1 MVNPHPDNE
10 EAIVP
15 PEGGGE
21 GGEAPKNVHKSVKA
35 ELKEAFLDKVLKSKE
50 FNILMVILTV
60 YALFGDDIRLAF
72 YEVDDD
78 QIFYTISTIAMFM
91 FIIEMMLQFYFR
103 EEYRWGFYFLLD
115 ILSTS
120 SMIPDTNLLT
130 DALIDDGG
138 GAGGEDAASTMKAG
152 KTSRAGAKAGRVV
165 KIVRL
170 IRFVRIFKILKMRK
184 QVEDDKET
192 TDEGKSLEAKL
203 EEEPSK
209 VGKKLTELTVRRVIV
224 IVLAMIM
231 IFPILDDPN
240 AFFGETE
247 FTSYEKLK
255 IFDLHNMTDSL
266 NKTGN
271 ITDEFFKEQVQTY
284 AKKCKEG
291 DGSDQGKDI
300 IYLKLNRWPVE
311 TTNAWIKEVMPGHPL
326 LVEVPEPDGKYRRSD
341 ARMPA
346 EFPKTCEMPPPGDPE
361 ECYSYAYY
369 DLSVQNKLASAV
381 SLVKTILIVLCLSI
395 AVISFSRDAE
405 TLVIDPIERMIKLV
419 KKLADNPLASLYQ
432 DQGKEGTEGFETT
445 LLETTLEKISSLLQV
460 GFGVAGAQIIQSNMG
475 TGGDLDVMIPGKKI
489 TAVFGF
495 GIMEEF
501 TNTCSCLEEEMC
513 TYINT
518 IAKIIHDNATAYHG
532 APNKNIGSAFLL
544 VWKICDGVLPG
555 LRDLRDASVEELKE
569 EKKSELRKNIGVMS
583 KGAGDIARKLSPQEL
598 VDSALVGVLKMRVD
612 LSFANGEGGTLEEFK
627 KNKKLVDYYNG
638 TFQVDMGFGL
648 HIGWAIEGAI
658 GSNYKIDASY
668 LSPNVNMAAR
678 LEAAT
683 HQFGTPL
690 LVSGPFVNEMSRA
703 AKSMC
708 RKIDVVTV
716 KGSQIPLE
724 LWTCDISNFDTD
736 CLAALTPRIVEG
748 EQKALDVD
756 VIKKGIQKEF
766 DLEFKRIFEEGID
779 FYIKGD
785 WEQARNRIDKCLGIY
800 GGDGPCNC
808 LSRVMDREG
817 GKAPDDWRGFRELT
831 SK

>member
-1 MVNPHPDNE
+1 
-10 EAIVP
+10 
-15 PEGGGE
+15 
-21 GGEAPKNVHKSVKA
+21 
-35 ELKEAFLDKVLKSKE
+35 
-50 FNILMVILTV
+50 MVILTV
-60 YALFGDDIRLAF
+60 YALFGDDVRLAF
-72 YEVDDD
+72 YDVDDD
-78 QIFYTISTIAMFM
+78 QVFYNLSTFAMAMFL
-91 FIIEMMLQFYFR
+91 IEMGLQYYFR
-103 EEYRWGFYFLLD
+103 EEYRWGFYFWLD
-115 ILSTS
+115 VLSTA

-130 DALIDDGG
+130 AVLYSDGDSSA
-138 GAGGEDAASTMKAG
+138 AGGETASTMKAG

-184 QVEDDKET
+184 QAEDDEAT
-192 TDEGKSLEAKL
+192 TDDGKNLEAKL

-231 IFPILDDPN
+231 IFPFLDDPD
-240 AFFGETE
+240 AFVGETE
-247 FTSYEKLK
+247 FTSYEALTLN
-255 IFDLHNMTDSL
+255 DLHLMTDTFNL
-266 NKTGN
+266 TGN
-271 ITDEFFKEQVQTY
+271 EQNRVASKFSLIKT
-284 AKKCKEG
+284 
-291 DGSDQGKDI
+291 I
-300 IYLKLNRWPVE
+300 IIV
-311 TTNAWIKEVMPGHPL
+311 IG
-326 LVEVPEPDGKYRRSD
+326 
-341 ARMPA
+341 
-346 EFPKTCEMPPPGDPE
+346 
-361 ECYSYAYY
+361 
-369 DLSVQNKLASAV
+369 LSV
-381 SLVKTILIVLCLSI
+381 
-395 AVISFSRDAE
+395 AVILFSRDAE

-432 DQGKEGTEGFETT
+432 DQTEEGAEGFETN

-475 TGGDLDVMIPGKKI
+475 SGGDLDVMIPGKKI

-518 IAKIIHDNATAYHG
+518 IAKIIHDNTCAYHG

-555 LRDLRDASVEELKE
+555 LRDLRDASGEELGAERKA
-569 EKKSELRKNIGVMS
+569 ELRKNIGVMS
-583 KGAGDIARKLSPQEL
+583 SGAGEVERKLSPQEL
-598 VDSALVGVLKMRVD
+598 VDSSLIGVLKMRVD
-612 LSFANGEGGTLEEFK
+612 LAFANGEGGTLQEFK
-627 KNKKLVDYYNG
+627 ENKKIVDYYNG
-638 TFQVDMGFGL
+638 KFEVDMGFGL

-690 LVSGPFVNEMSRA
+690 LVSGPFVNEMSAAARA
-703 AKSMC
+703 MC

-724 LWTCDISNFDTD
+724 LWTCDISNFDVT
-736 CLAALTPRIVEG
+736 CLEALSPRIQDG
-748 EQKALDVD
+748 AQKAIDLA
-756 VIKKGIQKEF
+756 VIKKGVQRDF
-766 DLEFKRIFEEGID
+766 DTEFKMIFEEGVD

-785 WEQARNRIDKCLGIY
+785 WEQARDRIDKCLGIY
-800 GGDGPCNC
+800 SGDGPCNS